1 MAPVSFTVL
10 GADGFIGR
18 HLVRRLQADGVA
30 VRACGRAELANEG
43 LLETELGHVVYCI
56 GLTADFRERPF
67 DTVDAHVGVLA
78 PLLQRARFDSLIY
91 LSSTRVYAH
100 SAAAHEDS
108 PLTVRPGDP
117 GDLYNLSK
125 LAGES
130 LCVASGRPTRVVR
143 LSNVYGD
150 DLDSENFISEILR
163 QAARE
168 QKVLLRSS
176 PGSAKDFVSID
187 DVTSWLVPLA
197 VHGRERFYNL
207 ARGENISNQALA
219 SRLQDLGVTVE
230 FAGATVDSIFPRI
243 DCARVSREFHPARHD
258 LLEDLPSL
266 LRSFSAAAH
275 PARPNLPR

>member
-18 HLVRRLQADGVA
+18 HLVRRLQADAVP

-43 LLETELGHVVYCI
+43 LLDCELGHVVYCI

-67 DTVDAHVGVLA
+67 DTVEAHVGVLA
-78 PLLQRARFDSLIY
+78 SLLRRARFDSLTY

-100 SAAAHEDS
+100 SAAANEDS

-163 QAARE
+163 QAACE
-168 QKVLLRSS
+168 KKVLLRSS
-176 PGSAKDFVSID
+176 PASAKDFVSID
-187 DVTSWLVPLA
+187 DVTSWLVPVA
-197 VHGRERFYNL
+197 RHGRERFYNL
-207 ARGENISNQALA
+207 ARGENTSNQVLA
-219 SRLQDLGVTVE
+219 SRLRELGVEVKFT
-230 FAGATVDSIFPRI
+230 AATSDSIFPRI
-243 DCARVSREFHPARHD
+243 DCSRVGQEFHAARHD

-266 LRSFSAAAH
+266 LKSFSDAARQ
-275 PARPNLPR
+275 ARPDLPR